1 MDLNVR
7 AKTNKILEENV
18 SINISDLEFGDE
30 FLGITPKHRAKGR
43 NRQFGQH

>member
-18 SINISDLEFGDE
+18 STNISDLGFGDE
-30 FLGITPKHRAKGR
+30 FL
-43 NRQFGQH
+43 